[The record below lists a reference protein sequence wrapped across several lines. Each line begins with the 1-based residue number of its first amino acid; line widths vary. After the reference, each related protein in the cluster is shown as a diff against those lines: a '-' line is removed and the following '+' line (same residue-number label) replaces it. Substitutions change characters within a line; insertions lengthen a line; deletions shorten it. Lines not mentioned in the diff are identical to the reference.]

1 MSNPNGNPNI
11 VKTAI
16 KKGEVRNPKGNNGN
30 FKLTTLINKI
40 LEEEPIPGKTN
51 AELIVDSIIK
61 ECKRGNPVLI
71 KELWSRLEGAVKTD
85 LNVTSDSGL
94 GVVILPQKD
103 IKPSEESND

>member
-1 MSNPNGNPNI
+1 MANPKGNPNI

-16 KKGEVRNPKGNNGN
+16 KPGEVRNPKGNNGN

-40 LEEEPIPGKTN
+40 LEEEPTPGKTN
-51 AELIVDSIIK
+51 ADLIVETIIR

-71 KELWSRLEGAVKTD
+71 KELWTRLEGAVKTD

-94 GVVILPQKD
+94 GVIILPQKED
-103 IKPSEESND
+103 TKEEE